1 MFYHPSLFHMAPTY
15 DRIVPLA
22 IADVVRAKNVL
33 QVYGVTGVAEHNQG
47 FVMVNNYPVKEV
59 KIAGRLLSYAYNSY
73 DQGNVKN
80 PKNFYLLNIDDCSGE
95 SLLIRVKVLASK
107 TSFLLRELREDMLVE
122 VTGTVQYV
130 QDFGKQVKGQTARI
144 IGVSSDLDVEIAWWS
159 HILETRRH
167 LLNPWRYIHSKRPGD
182 SKESQN
188 DAEHFNVSE
197 SRFPSR
203 ERNTKLQKSRLE
215 LSSSLEAPLPSDLS
229 VLDSITL
236 TRGHR
241 SKKGKKTTNAV
252 ELIDLTLSDTEPGC
266 LETVCLEHTEALPD
280 LPIMKSFQ
288 LASFSHDPRHSSHGN
303 EIYTYEDQP
312 TSQDSIIIIN

>member
-47 FVMVNNYPVKEV
+47 FVMVNNYPVKEL

-95 SLLIRVKVLASK
+95 SLLMRVKILESK
-107 TSFLLRELREDMLVE
+107 TSFSLRELCEDMLVE

-144 IGVSSDLDVEIAWWS
+144 IGVSTDLDVEIAWWS
-159 HILETRRH
+159 HILETRKH
-167 LLNPWRYIHSKRPGD
+167 LLNAWRYVHAKRPGD
-182 SKESQN
+182 SKDSGNEAQ
-188 DAEHFNVSE
+188 HFNASE
-197 SRFPSR
+197 SKFPSR

-215 LSSSLEAPLPSDLS
+215 FSSSLEALLPTDLS

-236 TRGHR
+236 IRAHR
-241 SKKGKKTTNAV
+241 SKRERKTSEPV
-252 ELIDLTLSDTEPGC
+252 ELIDLTLSDTELVG
-266 LETVCLEHTEALPD
+266 LESVCLEHTEALTD

-288 LASFSHDPRHSSHGN
+288 LASFSHDQRESPHGD